1 MKERQYFNNL
11 RQLSWELFKLC
22 LYLNLKYRKEG
33 LMNNF
38 AQTLSER
45 KEELLSAAF
54 QHLFL
59 SLLALLMAIILAVP
73 LAIWAANHKKMA
85 EVLLQITGVFQT
97 IPSLALLGLLIP
109 FIGIG
114 TMPALLALI
123 IYALLPIFQNTYIGL
138 SEIDPSIE
146 EAAEAFG
153 MSRMRRLIKVELP
166 IALPV
171 IISGIRTALVLII
184 GTATLTALIGAGGL
198 GTFILLGIDRNTPV
212 LTFIGAI
219 SSALLAIVFSSL
231 IRLLQQLKP
240 RYTVI
245 TLFVLLFGIGGIS
258 LYQSSFFKEEKITIA
273 GKLGSEPEILI
284 QMYKE
289 LIENDTNNK
298 VKLKPNF
305 GKTSFLFSALK
316 NQQIDLYPEFTGTVL
331 ESLVKVPDSL
341 KDKKL
346 SKKETYKQANLLLNE
361 QYNMNFLP
369 PMAYQ
374 NTYTLAV
381 KKTFAKEHDLKTI
394 SDLAKVQEQIK
405 AGFTLEF
412 IDRED
417 GYKGIQKRYHLQF
430 SSVQSM
436 EPSLRYQAINHEEVM
451 IVDAYSTDSELRQYE
466 LVTLKDDRELFPDYQ
481 GAPLMTTNFAKKHPE
496 VVKSLAKLSGK
507 ITEKQMIEMNYLVNV
522 KKQSP
527 AKVAHTF
534 LIKEGLLKEESK

>member
-1 MKERQYFNNL
+1 
-11 RQLSWELFKLC
+11 
-22 LYLNLKYRKEG
+22 
-33 LMNNF
+33 MNNF
-38 AQTLSER
+38 VQTLSER

-184 GTATLTALIGAGGL
+184 GTATLAALIGAGGL

-245 TLFVLLFGIGGIS
+245 TLFVLLFGIGGTS

-430 SSVQSM
+430 SSVKSM